1 MPRLRI
7 ERLYALKPGFEDIV
21 LDAAASWSLLAKRSG
36 VSYTTLKRMRRTGQV
51 RETTARKIA
60 AGWAGLAAT
69 DERTAL
75 ERLFVHVPLGLQRAI
90 VKHNRSIVSIDKV
103 SAA

>member
-1 MPRLRI
+1 MPRLRV
-7 ERLYALKPGFEDIV
+7 EHLYALKPGFDDII
-21 LDAAASWSLLAKRSG
+21 LDAAASWATLAKCSG

-60 AGWAGLAAT
+60 VGWAGLAET
-69 DERTAL
+69 DVSTAL